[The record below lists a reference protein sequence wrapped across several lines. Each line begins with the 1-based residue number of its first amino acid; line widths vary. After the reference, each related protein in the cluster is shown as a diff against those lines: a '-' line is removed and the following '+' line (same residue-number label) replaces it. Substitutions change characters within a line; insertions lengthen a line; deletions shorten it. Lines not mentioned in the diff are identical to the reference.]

1 MQPFLPCHSPP
12 FLYCDS
18 CFSERPLMTTQL
30 WSWRSVRLRVA
41 ICIALALTIEGLM
54 RSNLNMA
61 MVCMLNETAIA
72 EGRQQRNVSHSVK
85 CEVLKFGNEQV
96 YKYNGDLTWTSQQ
109 RAVIFAS
116 FYAGGLIATL
126 VTEKLNRCMGAKRLV
141 LHGAIINVLGTF
153 ATPAVATYLGT
164 VPMVVLRFVMGFG
177 QGLLWPCMSV
187 LVGHWFP
194 PTEKSTALAIATT
207 GNQLSVVIAMFATAE
222 LCQLPFFGGWPMAFH
237 AYGILGVFLCV
248 LWQVFVDDV
257 PANALG
263 ITEEEIQ
270 VISNTTGRRPRVQ
283 RANWMQLLTSSV
295 VWSIAGSAFAHNFIT
310 VGTVTYLPLYYKTV
324 LNMSLTSNGILSA
337 LPFVCQFIS
346 KIIYAGF
353 ADESKK
359 RGWMGFTSVT
369 KACNSSASF
378 GLAVCFALLCFC
390 DCSYRIT
397 AVVLICLAMAF
408 VSGYVPGYNT
418 SVVSIAPSQTAA
430 IASFSRIWAQIASSL
445 APYEIGALTKQ
456 GTLQEWRIVFLTI
469 VIICVTTGVFFH
481 VSGSADV
488 QSWDVPA
495 AEEPKQELIAETP
508 ETTEEKKDEDN

>member
-1 MQPFLPCHSPP
+1 
-12 FLYCDS
+12 
-18 CFSERPLMTTQL
+18 
-30 WSWRSVRLRVA
+30 
-41 ICIALALTIEGLM
+41 
-54 RSNLNMA
+54 

-126 VTEKLNRCMGAKRLV
+126 VTESSGGDTRTRFATRGAASSGQGARERSMSHHYESAARHAAKRAHESRMLMPSIHKLNRCMGAKRLV

-310 VGTVTYLPLYYKTV
+310 VGT
-324 LNMSLTSNGILSA
+324 
-337 LPFVCQFIS
+337 
-346 KIIYAGF
+346 
-353 ADESKK
+353 
-359 RGWMGFTSVT
+359 
-369 KACNSSASF
+369 
-378 GLAVCFALLCFC
+378 
-390 DCSYRIT
+390 
-397 AVVLICLAMAF
+397 
-408 VSGYVPGYNT
+408 
-418 SVVSIAPSQTAA
+418 
-430 IASFSRIWAQIASSL
+430 
-445 APYEIGALTKQ
+445 
-456 GTLQEWRIVFLTI
+456 
-469 VIICVTTGVFFH
+469 
-481 VSGSADV
+481 
-488 QSWDVPA
+488 
-495 AEEPKQELIAETP
+495 
-508 ETTEEKKDEDN
+508 

>member
-1 MQPFLPCHSPP
+1 
-12 FLYCDS
+12 
-18 CFSERPLMTTQL
+18 
-30 WSWRSVRLRVA
+30 
-41 ICIALALTIEGLM
+41 
-54 RSNLNMA
+54 
-61 MVCMLNETAIA
+61 MVCMLNETALA
-72 EGRQQRNVSHSVK
+72 EGKPLRNVSQPVK

-237 AYGILGVFLCV
+237 AYGRFCDYFRFFSCVIPNIVEDLGILGVLLCV
-248 LWQVFVDDV
+248 LWQIFVDDV
-257 PANALG
+257 PAHALG

-270 VISNTTGRRPRVQ
+270 VISNTGGRRPRVQ

-324 LNMSLTSNGILSA
+324 LNMSLTSVS
-337 LPFVCQFIS
+337 PS
-346 KIIYAGF
+346 
-353 ADESKK
+353 ES
-359 RGWMGFTSVT
+359 
-369 KACNSSASF
+369 
-378 GLAVCFALLCFC
+378 
-390 DCSYRIT
+390 
-397 AVVLICLAMAF
+397 
-408 VSGYVPGYNT
+408 
-418 SVVSIAPSQTAA
+418 
-430 IASFSRIWAQIASSL
+430 
-445 APYEIGALTKQ
+445 
-456 GTLQEWRIVFLTI
+456 
-469 VIICVTTGVFFH
+469 
-481 VSGSADV
+481 
-488 QSWDVPA
+488 
-495 AEEPKQELIAETP
+495 
-508 ETTEEKKDEDN
+508 

>member
-1 MQPFLPCHSPP
+1 
-12 FLYCDS
+12 
-18 CFSERPLMTTQL
+18 MTTVL

-41 ICIALALTIEGLM
+41 VCIALALTIEGLM

-72 EGRQQRNVSHSVK
+72 EVRVRNASHEGK
-85 CEVLKFGNEQV
+85 CEVLKFGNEHV
-96 YKYNGDLTWTSQQ
+96 YEYNGELTWTSQQ

-126 VTEKLNRCMGAKRLV
+126 VTEKLNRYMGAKRLV

-153 ATPAVATYLGT
+153 ATPPVAVYLGT
-164 VPMVVLRFVMGFG
+164 IPMVMLRFVMGFG

-237 AYGILGVFLCV
+237 TYGILGVLLCI
-248 LWQVFVDDV
+248 LWQTFVDDV

-263 ITEEEIQ
+263 ITDEEVQ
-270 VISNTTGRRPRVQ
+270 VITNTGARKPRVQ
-283 RANWMQLLTSSV
+283 KANWAQLLSSAV
-295 VWSIAGSAFAHNFIT
+295 VWSTAGSAFAHNFIT

-359 RGWMGFTSVT
+359 RGWISFTNVT

-378 GLAVCFALLCFC
+378 GLALCFALLCFC
-390 DCSYRIT
+390 DCSHRIT

-408 VSGYVPGYNT
+408 VSGYIPGYNT

-445 APYEIGALTKQ
+445 APYEIGALTKT
-456 GTLQEWRIVFLTI
+456 GTLEEWRIVFITI
-469 VIICVTTGVFFH
+469 VIICLITGLFFQ

-488 QSWDVPA
+488 QSWDSSPT
-495 AEEPKQELIAETP
+495 EDPKEELIEKTPDVAES
-508 ETTEEKKDEDN
+508 KMNDNS